1 MTQFARKLTV
11 TLLIGLFVIVSGAAQ
26 SSDPAWLRIQRADKL
41 AADGD
46 YGIAI
51 QLYREAVTLDPG
63 SPEALFGL
71 ARAFKSV
78 NDYPIAEEYLLE
90 AVAAADD
97 LMVPAVRYEMNYE
110 LAHLYLVQ
118 RRFADYERVLFQTVT
133 LAAGE
138 PVTQRT
144 VDVPAD
150 TLQTVFADNGLD
162 RVLVLYRLEED
173 GGTRARGELAELLVG
188 LGRYD
193 EATEQALVATTQ
205 QLSTVIEA
213 VIERDPGYEYQTVL
227 DALTN
232 AEIYPETRAYL
243 ADTSLY
249 HNLYFFGSALYSG
262 GNSEAA
268 RSVWRLLPALPRA
281 GKWSDQAGIQ
291 IADPQPEPLLVPPR

>member
-1 MTQFARKLTV
+1 M

-51 QLYREAVTLDPG
+51 QLYREAVTLDPD

-71 ARAFKSV
+71 ARAFKAV
-78 NDYPIAEEYLLE
+78 GDYLVAEQYLLD
-90 AVAAADD
+90 AVAAAGE
-97 LMVPAVRYEMNYE
+97 LMVPAVRYEINYE
-110 LAHLYLVQ
+110 LTDLYLVQ
-118 RRFADYERVLFQTVT
+118 RKFADYERVLFQTVD

-138 PVTQRT
+138 PATQRT

-150 TLQTVFADNGLD
+150 TLQTVFANNGLD

-193 EATEQALVATTQ
+193 EAAEQALVATTQ

-227 DALTN
+227 GALTS
-232 AEIYPETRAYL
+232 AETYPETRAYL

-249 HNLYFFGSALYSG
+249 HNLYFLGSALYAG
-262 GNSEAA
+262 GNLEAA
-268 RSVWRLLPALPRA
+268 RSAWRLLLALPRA
-281 GKWSDQAGIQ
+281 GSWSDRAGIQ
-291 IADPQPEPLLVPPR
+291 LADPQPEPLLVPPR

>member
-1 MTQFARKLTV
+1 MTLFV
-11 TLLIGLFVIVSGAAQ
+11 GLSVIVSAVAQ
-26 SSDPAWLRIQRADKL
+26 SPDPAWLQIRRADKL

-51 QLYREAVTLDPG
+51 QLYREALTLDPG
-63 SPEALFGL
+63 SPEAIFGL
-71 ARAFKSV
+71 ARAFKSIS
-78 NDYPIAEEYLLE
+78 DYPIAEEYLLE
-90 AVAAADD
+90 ALAAAED
-97 LMVPAVRYEMNYE
+97 LMVPAVRYEINYE
-110 LAHLYLVQ
+110 LAGLYKVQ
-118 RRFADYERVLFQTVT
+118 RRFADYERVLFQTVD

-138 PVTQRT
+138 PATPRS

-150 TLQTVFADNGLD
+150 TLQTVLINDGLD
-162 RVLVLYRLEED
+162 RVLVLYRLQED

-193 EATEQALVATTQ
+193 EAAEQGLVAITQ

-227 DALTN
+227 GALTH

-249 HNLYFFGSALYSG
+249 ENLYFLAGALYAR
-262 GNSEAA
+262 GNPESAV
-268 RSVWRLLPALPRA
+268 SLWRLLPALPRA
-281 GKWSDQAGIQ
+281 GDLSNRARIQ
-291 IADPQPEPLLVPPR
+291 LADPQPEPLLVPPR